1 MAWLEGRFSLS
12 KIVFLLFTDI
22 LPYDFFIK
30 SHRRNKIPSCPHM
43 LPGKVP
49 LLFSVPPC
57 SIQCTFPPLCISLPV
72 QLNISAVSRLIY
84 VCDRSA
90 YGFQNFTLY
99 VLPNDAILLTIFQT
113 NKILL
118 RLRRFFVTLILQYVL
133 F

>member
-49 LLFSVPPC
+49 LSFSIPPC
-57 SIQCTFPPLCISLPV
+57 SIQCTFSPLCISLPV
-72 QLNISAVSRLIY
+72 QPNISAVSRLIY

-90 YGFQNFTLY
+90 YGLPKFYSPF
-99 VLPNDAILLTIFQT
+99 VLSNDAILLIFFLSLHTIF
-113 NKILL
+113 
-118 RLRRFFVTLILQYVL
+118 FFGTSI
-133 F
+133 